1 MKFQAKVGDDEHQI
15 EIKRDG
21 NRVFAKVD
29 DREYEL
35 EATQP
40 EPNVFLFKNGGKIT
54 EVFVEKTESTSLRTH
69 TKGRSL
75 DVNIVDPKKLPLA
88 GGSDLSASGKAEIKT
103 AMPGKVVKL
112 LLNIGDEVKKGDGVM
127 IVEAM
132 KMQNELRSPT
142 DGSVVEIKVAE
153 GATVAAGDILAV
165 IE

>member
-1 MKFQAKVGDDEHQI
+1 MKFLARVGGDEHQV

-21 NRVFAKVD
+21 RRIFAKVD

-35 EATQP
+35 EASQP
-40 EPNVFLFKNGGKIT
+40 EPNVFLLKNNGKIT
-54 EVFVEKTESTSLRTH
+54 EVFVERGVVSTMTAH
-69 TKGRSL
+69 AKGRIF
-75 DVNIVDPKKLPLA
+75 DINIIDPKKLPTA
-88 GGSDLSASGKAEIKT
+88 GSGDISASGKAEIKT

-112 LLNIGDEVKKGDGVM
+112 LLNVGDEVKKGDGVI

-142 DGSVVEIKVAE
+142 DGSVVEITVAE